1 MNVGV
6 LHASKHGL
14 GLRFHEGVLPNSP
27 HTPYA
32 HPSTSFLDTSSLP
45 RPSTCRNNSA
55 VHAHGP
61 SDSLEMRAMPQAHGC
76 TTTGSPHGGALQQ
89 HSTHLA
95 QLPSAGPSAQNGAAT
110 FLYMR
115 SNSSSRRPPLAT
127 RTGYDR
133 PATSESSSAYM
144 QRPPSRC
151 RHTFDA
157 PAHQISR
164 PATPADHAA
173 QEGWGG
179 HGRPCTAHDQAIPP
193 QVGPGHSRPRS
204 SSGAAQACG
213 WQPPQRRRTA
223 CNDDNVAGFVN
234 VAPVKLLDRGAARGG
249 EDQSLGAACLPPQP
263 PQLDVT
269 PEGLPEGF
277 ALANTI
283 VTWDTRRTMHKQA
296 AETRARYVAMIQHQ
310 GSLFASLPQRQC
322 VRAGWNTAAGLC
334 RYAAR

>member
-32 HPSTSFLDTSSLP
+32 HPSTSFVDTSSLQLP
-45 RPSTCRNNSA
+45 QPSTCRNNSA
-55 VHAHGP
+55 FHAHGP

-76 TTTGSPHGGALQQ
+76 TATGSAHGGALQQ
-89 HSTHLA
+89 HSTHPA
-95 QLPSAGPSAQNGAAT
+95 HVPSAGPSAQNGAAI

-115 SNSSSRRPPLAT
+115 SNSSSRRPPLAS
-127 RTGYDR
+127 RTGHDR
-133 PATSESSSAYM
+133 PATAENPAAYM

-151 RHTFDA
+151 RHTSDF
-157 PAHQISR
+157 PAHQTSR
-164 PATPADHAA
+164 PSTPADHAA

-179 HGRPCTAHDQAIPP
+179 HGRPCTAHDRAIPP
-193 QVGPGHSRPRS
+193 QAGPGHSWPRS
-204 SSGAAQACG
+204 SSRVSYTVTQACE

-249 EDQSLGAACLPPQP
+249 EEQSPGAACLPSQP
-263 PQLDVT
+263 PQLDAT

-296 AETRARYVAMIQHQ
+296 AETRARYV
-310 GSLFASLPQRQC
+310 
-322 VRAGWNTAAGLC
+322 
-334 RYAAR
+334 